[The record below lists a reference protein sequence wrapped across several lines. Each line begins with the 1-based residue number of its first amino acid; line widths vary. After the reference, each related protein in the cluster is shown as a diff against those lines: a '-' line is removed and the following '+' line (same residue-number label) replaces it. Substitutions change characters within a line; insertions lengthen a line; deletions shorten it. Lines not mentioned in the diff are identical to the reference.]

1 MISKD
6 IELCASQPSC
16 VAMQIDQA
24 SGGVAVTNEGQQCVS
39 FHVCGRPTDG
49 AADAPIPDWLDVH
62 PVSGELQPQVPAP
75 CTAACA
81 LGPYAPMCSFSD
93 SAVPVTQLPWRT
105 SSVRTG
111 EGVGGSAA

>member
-1 MISKD
+1 MLHADWRPKRHLSVSAGYPYTSISRD
-6 IELCASQPSC
+6 QLMCASQPAC

-24 SGGVAVTNEGQQCVS
+24 SGSVAVTNEGQQCAS

-75 CTAACA
+75 CTAGA
-81 LGPYAPMCSFSD
+81 
-93 SAVPVTQLPWRT
+93 
-105 SSVRTG
+105 
-111 EGVGGSAA
+111 

>member
-1 MISKD
+1 MSAGYPYILISKGR
-6 IELCASQPSC
+6 LMFVSKPAC

-24 SGGVAVTNEGQQCVS
+24 SGSVAVTNEGQQRVS

-75 CTAACA
+75 RTAAC
-81 LGPYAPMCSFSD
+81 
-93 SAVPVTQLPWRT
+93 T
-105 SSVRTG
+105 TG
-111 EGVGGSAA
+111 TACTDLLSGW